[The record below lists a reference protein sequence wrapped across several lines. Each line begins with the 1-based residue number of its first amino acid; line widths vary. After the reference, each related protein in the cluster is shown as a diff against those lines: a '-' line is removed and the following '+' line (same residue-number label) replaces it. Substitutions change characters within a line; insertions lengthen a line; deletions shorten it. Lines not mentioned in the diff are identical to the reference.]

1 MRLKLIR
8 NKSIIILVLTTAI
21 LLTPSFFIY
30 SWTMMGRNLSSEN
43 NEIDGLKN
51 SGFWV
56 LSSPIHIV
64 NNWSLTASTYEWCSG
79 LGTPQTPYVIE
90 NVTIDAQN
98 SGSCIYI
105 QTTTDNFKI
114 QNCTLTNS
122 QASPHAAIRMESVSN
137 GKIIGNNITNNNGRG
152 ILISVG
158 NYMRVEDN
166 HLTNN
171 GYGIS
176 LSYSNDNIVT
186 NNYIEDSDFYGIY
199 LWDSDDNII
208 SENEVIHNGYYA
220 GGYHGIYISESG
232 SPSYIDSINNTVI
245 HNHVDNNRK
254 SGIYINSCDNNTIF
268 GNNIENNL
276 EYGVYLDDSDDINII
291 GNRIQAN
298 GYGCI
303 STQSSL
309 NTKEEWNVCNYII
322 DPFIIDELGGGNFTW
337 YQISQ
342 FAWCSGDGSYT
353 NPYSIE
359 SIVVDAQSVGSCIRI
374 ENSYTK
380 YFIID
385 GCLTMNAQATGG
397 EAGIV
402 LDTVQNGTILNCE
415 IIDNYLGIY
424 LTYSENI
431 TIKGNSIDDNTG
443 QGIVLYQSK
452 NNQIIDNE
460 QSVSLYYGLFLNAGS
475 NNNSISGNIFQEN
488 TGAAT
493 HGDGIRIR
501 DSESN
506 NLTENLLMYNDKGI
520 RIEDSSHYN
529 KIINNTILNNTVYGA
544 LVLANPRE
552 SLNNHFSLN
561 IFDNPSAL
569 NAYDNGTGTTW
580 DDGAIG
586 NYWSDYGGVDANDD
600 GIGDS
605 SHSLPG
611 TGAGVDNFPI
621 WDDGIDIVPE
631 TPPAIPFG
639 FFFLIIGAFSM
650 AFLLRSV
657 KYKLKKKI

>member
-1 MRLKLIR
+1 MRLKLIK

-30 SWTMMGRNLSSEN
+30 SWITIGNNLLSEN
-43 NEIDGLKN
+43 SEIDGLKD
-51 SGFWV
+51 SGFWIV
-56 LSSPIHIV
+56 ASPIHID

-79 LGTPQTPYVIE
+79 LGTPTSPYVIA
-90 NVTIDAQN
+90 NVTIDAQD
-98 SGSCIYI
+98 SGSCIHI
-105 QTTTDNFKI
+105 ENTNDNFKI
-114 QNCTLTNS
+114 QNCTLMNS
-122 QASPHAAIRMESVSN
+122 ELSPQAAILMEFVSN
-137 GKIIGNNITNNNGRG
+137 GKIINNNITNNNGRA
-152 ILISVG
+152 IYVSVG
-158 NYMRVEDN
+158 NYMVIENN
-166 HLTNN
+166 HIYNN

-176 LSYSNDNIVT
+176 LSYSNDNMVI
-186 NNYIEDSDFYGIY
+186 NNYIQDSDYYGIY

-208 SENEVIHNGYYA
+208 SENEVIHNGYFA

-232 SPSYIDSINNTVI
+232 NPSYVDSINNTVI
-245 HNHVDNNRK
+245 HNHVDGNRK

-268 GNNIENNL
+268 GNTIENNL
-276 EYGVYLDDSDDINII
+276 DYGVNLYFSDDVNIV
-291 GNRIQAN
+291 GNRIQSNA
-298 GYGCI
+298 YGCI
-303 STQSSL
+303 NTTFSL
-309 NTKEEWNVCNYII
+309 NMKEEWNVCNYMI
-322 DPFIIDELGGGNFTW
+322 DPFIIDELGSGNFTW
-337 YQISQ
+337 DQVSQ
-342 FAWCSGDGSYT
+342 FAWCSGDGSYS
-353 NPYSIE
+353 NPYSIG
-359 SIVVDAQSVGSCIRI
+359 SIVVDAQSIGSCIRI

-380 YFIID
+380 YFIIHN
-385 GCLTMNAQATGG
+385 CLTMNAQATGG

-402 LDTVQNGTILNCE
+402 LDSVHNGTILNCE

-424 LTYSENI
+424 LSHSENI

-452 NNQIIDNE
+452 NNQIIGNE

-488 TGAAT
+488 TGAAS
-493 HGDGIRIR
+493 HGDGIRIK

-506 NLTENLLMYNDKGI
+506 NITENLLMYNDKGI

-544 LVLANPRE
+544 LVAANTRE

-569 NAYDNGTGTTW
+569 NAYDNGTGTIW

-586 NYWSDYGGVDANDD
+586 NYWSDYSGADANDD

-605 SHSLPG
+605 THSLPG

-621 WDDGIDIVPE
+621 WDDGVDIVPE

-639 FFFLIIGAFSM
+639 FLFLIIAAFSM
-650 AFLLRSV
+650 VFLLRSV